1 MKMTFN
7 IKVRPKKIGLLAA
20 VCALLVACGN
30 EAGSSSEQPASTAG
44 DAATSFDSGR
54 EIRVAVP
61 GDRDKR
67 RAFVNLASATTIAAP
82 ADPMASPAWDLAFE
96 GLDVFT
102 NGGSSG
108 KGAGAAF
115 GPLDAVTFVGDVA
128 PTTPFLQSDK
138 PGGAFLEWY
147 DYEDATHALWSRYHV
162 FGVRDGARTW
172 KVQILGY
179 YGERAGAA
187 VSALY
192 SLRYAEVLDDGT
204 SGPTIELTAVDGT
217 SGGTAGTP
225 ASGSECL
232 DLASGARTM
241 LAQDAAAT
249 STAWHLC
256 FRRSAIVVN
265 GEQGGPRGVTAVD
278 LEAAATRTETID
290 QVKLRTAESEKAKF
304 DAVSN
309 SSFEGKPFRGDRIVS
324 VFSEAWI
331 DPAKPVLAP
340 TYGAWLVVGADGR
353 QKFLVAFVAFESPTA
368 TALGTV
374 VMRVKPVR

>member
-1 MKMTFN
+1 MTFN
-7 IKVRPKKIGLLAA
+7 IIVRAGKIGILAA
-20 VCALLVACGN
+20 VGALSLACGN
-30 EAGSSSEQPASTAG
+30 EAGSSSEQPVPTSG
-44 DAATSFDSGR
+44 DGGATSFDSGR
-54 EIRVAVP
+54 EVRVAVP
-61 GDRDKR
+61 GQGESR

-82 ADPMASPAWDLAFE
+82 ADPMASSAWDLAFE

-115 GPLDAVTFVGDVA
+115 GPLDAITFAGDVA

-192 SLRYAEVLDDGT
+192 SLRYAEVLADGT
-204 SGPTIELTAVDGT
+204 SGPTTELTAVDGT

-241 LAQDAAAT
+241 LAQDVAAT

-278 LEAAATRTETID
+278 LEATATRTETID
-290 QVKLRTAESEKAKF
+290 QVKLRTAESEKARF
-304 DAVSN
+304 DAVSKA
-309 SSFEGKPFRGDRIVS
+309 SFDGKAFRGDRIVS

-331 DPAKPVLAP
+331 DPARSALAP

-353 QKFLVAFVAFESPTA
+353 QKFLVAFVAFENPTPTA
-368 TALGTV
+368 PGTV